1 MKLIDSDKTLTII
14 ANIRLSSP
22 EADSVRNLIVALIE
36 QMPDETK
43 GGAE

>member
-1 MKLIDSDKTLTII
+1 MKLIDVDKTLTII

-43 GGAE
+43 GDAK